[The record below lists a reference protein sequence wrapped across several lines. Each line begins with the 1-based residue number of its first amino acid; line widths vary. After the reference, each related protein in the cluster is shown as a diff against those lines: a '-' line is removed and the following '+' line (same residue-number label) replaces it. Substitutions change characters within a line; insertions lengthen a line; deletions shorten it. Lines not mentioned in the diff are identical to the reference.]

1 MRRLQAW
8 QYLIAIFATFWVLFA
23 IVLIISDIP
32 FIVISVALTS
42 LAMLSVVVIGLAW
55 AFQNNF

>member
-8 QYLIAIFATFWVLFA
+8 QYLIAIFAAFWILFA
-23 IVLIISDIP
+23 IVLIISDFP
-32 FIVISVALTS
+32 FVVISVALTS

-55 AFQNNF
+55 AFQNNV